1 MVRRQPHP
9 DWNLQQLFC
18 PCDRLLHRRQRH
30 ECHRHVA
37 ARVQRRPG
45 QDVYCERR
53 VWSHFD
59 EWTLPS
65 HSDTFRFESHRRSDV
80 VHHRLELRRRERHVD
95 RDVLEYF
102 LVQRRVVVNQ
112 STRKPESVRPSSF
125 SPRGNP
131 SPCPSVY
138 NNSCQLRSAKPE
150 HVDDPVPRITASVKI
165 SGVIENESRP
175 S

>member
-30 ECHRHVA
+30 ERHRHVA
-37 ARVQRRPG
+37 ARVQCRPG
-45 QDVYCERR
+45 QDVHCERR

-102 LVQRRVVVNQ
+102 LKGFLSTDARNECGLQSHSWRRAGGGTAARWGIHVE
-112 STRKPESVRPSSF
+112 PCGASSGR
-125 SPRGNP
+125 SPGRW
-131 SPCPSVY
+131 
-138 NNSCQLRSAKPE
+138 
-150 HVDDPVPRITASVKI
+150 
-165 SGVIENESRP
+165 
-175 S
+175 